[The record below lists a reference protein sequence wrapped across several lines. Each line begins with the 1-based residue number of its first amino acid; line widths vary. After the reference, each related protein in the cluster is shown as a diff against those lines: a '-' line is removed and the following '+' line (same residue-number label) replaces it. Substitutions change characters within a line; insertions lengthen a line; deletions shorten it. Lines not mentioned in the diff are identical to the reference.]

1 MISHKEL
8 INLYD
13 KLFDKDVKEGISE
26 FLRQDFDNK
35 DRKYKTDML

>member
-26 FLRQDFDNK
+26 FLRQDFGLMSRFSTN
-35 DRKYKTDML
+35 